1 MFEKLDS
8 PQELFTYKLG
18 SALTMEHT
26 VLDMLGDL
34 EEKAQRQQLKQ
45 QFHHHAQETQ
55 QQIRNIEQAFTA
67 IGEEPE
73 DEPCPPIQGI
83 QKESKANIKKT
94 DDELVDAVIL
104 SGAAETEHHEIAVY
118 ETLIMQAEAMNRPN
132 IVTLLRENLEQEQ
145 HTLEEVKQASRQ
157 VAMQTAGQ
165 AA

>member
-1 MFEKLDS
+1 VFEKLDT

-18 SALTMEHT
+18 AALTMENT

-34 EEKAQRQQLKQ
+34 EEKARSEQLKQ

-55 QQIRNIEQAFTA
+55 QQIRNIEQAFSA
-67 IGEEPE
+67 MGEEPE

-94 DDELVDAVIL
+94 DDALVDAVIL

-118 ETLIMQAEAMNRPN
+118 ESLIAQAEAMGRSN
-132 IVTLLRENLEQEQ
+132 VVSLLRENLEQEQ
-145 HTLEEVKQASRQ
+145 HTLEEVRQATRQ
-157 VAMQTAGQ
+157 VAQQTAGQ

>member
-1 MFEKLDS
+1 VFEKLDN

-18 SALTMEHT
+18 SALTMEQT

-34 EEKAQRQQLKQ
+34 EEKAKSERLKQ
-45 QFHHHAQETQ
+45 QLHHHAQETQ
-55 QQIRNIEQAFTA
+55 QQIRNIEQAFSVL
-67 IGEEPE
+67 GEEPE
-73 DEPCPPIQGI
+73 DEPCPAIKGI
-83 QKESKANIKKT
+83 EKEAKASIKKT

-132 IVTLLRENLEQEQ
+132 IVTLLRENLQQEE

-157 VAMQTAGQ
+157 VAMQAAGQ

>member
-1 MFEKLDS
+1 VFEKLDT

-18 SALTMEHT
+18 AALTMENT

-34 EEKAQRQQLKQ
+34 EEKAHDPQLKQ

-67 IGEEPE
+67 MGQEPD
-73 DEPCPPIQGI
+73 DEPCPAIQGI
-83 QKESKANIKKT
+83 EKEGKANIKKT
-94 DDELVDAVIL
+94 DDALVDAVIL

-118 ETLIMQAEAMNRPN
+118 ETLITQAEAMNRPN
-132 IVTLLRENLEQEQ
+132 VATLLRENLEQEQ
-145 HTLEEVKQASRQ
+145 HTLEEVRQASRK

>member
-1 MFEKLDS
+1 
-8 PQELFTYKLG
+8 
-18 SALTMEHT
+18 MENT

-34 EEKAQRQQLKQ
+34 EEKAHDPQLKQ

-67 IGEEPE
+67 MGQEPD
-73 DEPCPPIQGI
+73 DEPCPAIQGI
-83 QKESKANIKKT
+83 EKEGKANIKKT
-94 DDELVDAVIL
+94 DDALVDAVIL

-118 ETLIMQAEAMNRPN
+118 ETLITQAEAMNRPN
-132 IVTLLRENLEQEQ
+132 VATLLRENLEQEQ
-145 HTLEEVKQASRQ
+145 HTLEEVRQASRK